1 MARTSGDPHYL
12 RIKTALREGMSNG
25 RWVAGDLLPSE
36 GQLVMR
42 FKVSRMTA
50 NRALRELEQEGLIER
65 VQGVGSFVAQLS
77 RTATQVA
84 VREVADEIAARGA
97 RHSWQVQ
104 QLERLRASAQQA
116 AELGLKRGAPV
127 FVAVVVHLADDQ
139 PLQVEGLV
147 VSPLHVPEFL
157 AQDFASQPPAAYL
170 QEVAP
175 LSASRCLVEAA
186 LPTEDEARWLA
197 VPRRSPCLVVRRI
210 HYSRG
215 EAVASS
221 RWVHA
226 GASWQLHGAFGV

>member
-1 MARTSGDPHYL
+1 MAKSPGDPHYL
-12 RIKTALREGMSNG
+12 RIKTALRDGMANG

-65 VQGVGSFVAQLS
+65 VQGVGSFVAQLN
-77 RTATQVA
+77 RAAMQVV

-97 RHSWQVQ
+97 RHTWQIY
-104 QLERLRASAQQA
+104 QLERIRASAQQA
-116 AELGLKRGAPV
+116 AELGLKRGSPV
-127 FVAVVVHLADDQ
+127 FLAVLVHRADEQ
-139 PLQVEGLV
+139 ALQVESLV
-147 VSPLHVPEFL
+147 VNPLRVPDFMT
-157 AQDFASQPPAAYL
+157 QDFALQPPSAYVH
-170 QEVAP
+170 EVAP

-186 LPTEDEARWLA
+186 LPTEAEARWLA
-197 VPRRSPCLVVRRI
+197 VSRRSPCLVVRRI

-215 EAVASS
+215 EAVSSS

-226 GASWQLHGAFGV
+226 GTRWQLHGTFGV